1 MNKKHAI
8 FVLISGGLAQD
19 VFNIPADVEIHVI
32 DYDVGDQSDAD
43 RIAVSPLDGEPCCIS
58 IFSV

>member
-19 VFNIPADVEIHVI
+19 VSNIPADVEIHVI
-32 DYDVGDQSDAD
+32 DYDVGEQSDAD